1 MWKSTSL
8 EKYTFRDKIQ
18 IRENV
23 LVQAVCFVRGIHK
36 DQYRY
41 FLLSEMFFIPES
53 QISVIVY
60 MFLIY

>member
-8 EKYTFRDKIQ
+8 EKYTFRDKIH

-23 LVQAVCFVRGIHK
+23 LVQAVCFVWGIRK

-41 FLLSEMFFIPES
+41 FLLSEMFFIPDS
-53 QISVIVY
+53 QIYVIVY
-60 MFLIY
+60 MFLVY